1 MAKKGQIGHAK
12 VWLRYFS
19 ITRLWEVVVGQEK
32 CEPMPPPHSRV
43 FYLHFVN
50 STTLVQVNM
59 QTRTKGLMSS
69 QKMPNTKHNIFQ
81 MGTFVPTHKK
91 CNFVTLCLLWRRRWY
106 GGIHCVP
113 NNKVT
118 SQICP
123 KVGFFFAFFWSYPTL
138 NSDCCKCTFLLKK
151 HFLLFQTRSQLL
163 LLLPRRRRGRPKRN
177 SVKLT
182 PKMTSIAIAK

>member
-69 QKMPNTKHNIFQ
+69 QKMPNIIST
-81 MGTFVPTHKK
+81 TFSEWELSSQPIKN
-91 CNFVTLCLLWRRRWY
+91 CNFVILCLLARRRWY

-113 NNKVT
+113 SNKVT
-118 SQICP
+118 CQICQS
-123 KVGFFFAFFWSYPTL
+123 VGFFFR
-138 NSDCCKCTFLLKK
+138 
-151 HFLLFQTRSQLL
+151 FLLF
-163 LLLPRRRRGRPKRN
+163 PRLIR
-177 SVKLT
+177 
-182 PKMTSIAIAK
+182 IAMNLR